1 MNTNMFENDF
11 IISDETELFEE
22 IEVDNF
28 DEIKDNE
35 NYIPME
41 NSIQL
46 YIHQINAIPLLSFAQ
61 EQELGKEIVRGNER
75 AKKTLIEANLRLVVS
90 IAKKYKTTAPMP
102 FLDLIQ
108 EGNVGLIKAV
118 DKFDYTKGYKFST
131 YATYWIKQAISFAIA
146 DQSRAIRVPMYQ
158 ITMMNK
164 INKAIRELTQKLN
177 REPTEK
183 EVAIATGLTEK
194 KVHDTMNITKEP
206 ISLDARVNEE
216 DDVAIADMVADEDAA
231 NALDA
236 VERTS
241 VTDTLKRV
249 LDTLDEREKEVILMR
264 YGFGGKQPKT
274 LEVVGEELGLSKERI
289 RQIEAKALKKL
300 RHPARTSI
308 LKECLED

>member
-11 IISDETELFEE
+11 IISEETGLLEE
-22 IEVDNF
+22 IEVDEF
-28 DEIKDNE
+28 DELEESE

-61 EQELGKEIVRGNER
+61 EQELGKEIIRGNER

-183 EVAIATGLTEK
+183 EVAIATGIAEK

-236 VERTS
+236 VEKAS

-249 LDTLDEREKEVILMR
+249 LDTLDEREKAVILMR
-264 YGFGGKQPKT
+264 YGFGGRQPKT

>member
-11 IISDETELFEE
+11 IISDETGLLDE
-22 IEVDNF
+22 IEVDSL

-61 EQELGKEIVRGNER
+61 EQELGKEIVRGNKQ

-118 DKFDYTKGYKFST
+118 EKFDYTKGYKFST

-146 DQSRAIRVPMYQ
+146 DQARAIRVPMYQ
-158 ITMMNK
+158 ITLMNK
-164 INKAIRELTQKLN
+164 INKAIRILTQKLN

-183 EVAIATGLTEK
+183 EIAIATDLTEK
-194 KVHDTMNITKEP
+194 KVHETMNITKEP

-216 DDVAIADMVADEDAA
+216 DDVSIADMVADEDAA
-231 NALDA
+231 NALNE
-236 VERTS
+236 VEKS
-241 VTDTLKRV
+241 VVSDTLKRV
-249 LDTLDEREKEVILMR
+249 LDTLDERERAVILMR
-264 YGFGGKQPKT
+264 YGFNGQQPKT
-274 LEVVGEELGLSKERI
+274 LEAVGEELGLSKERI

-300 RHPARTSI
+300 RHPARTNI

>member
-1 MNTNMFENDF
+1 MNTNIFENDF
-11 IISDETELFEE
+11 IISEETGLLEE
-22 IEVDNF
+22 IEVDEF
-28 DEIKDNE
+28 DELEENE

-46 YIHQINAIPLLSFAQ
+46 YVHQINAIPLLSFAQ

-183 EVAIATGLTEK
+183 EVAIATGIAEK

-216 DDVAIADMVADEDAA
+216 DDVSIADMVADEDAA
-231 NALDA
+231 NALYA
-236 VERTS
+236 IEKTS
-241 VTDTLKRV
+241 VSESVNKV
-249 LDTLDEREKEVILMR
+249 LDTLDEREKTVILMR

-274 LEVVGEELGLSKERI
+274 LEAVGEELNLSKERI

-300 RHPARTSI
+300 RHPMRTSI

>member
-11 IISDETELFEE
+11 IISEETGLLEE
-22 IEVDNF
+22 IEVDEF
-28 DEIKDNE
+28 DELEESE

-61 EQELGKEIVRGNER
+61 EQELGKEIISGNER

-183 EVAIATGLTEK
+183 EVAIATGITEK

-216 DDVAIADMVADEDAA
+216 DDVSIADMVADEDAA

-236 VERTS
+236 VEKTS
-241 VTDTLKRV
+241 MTDILKRV

>member
-11 IISDETELFEE
+11 IISDETELFDE
-22 IEVDNF
+22 IEVDSF

-108 EGNVGLIKAV
+108 EGNIGLIKAV

-206 ISLDARVNEE
+206 ISLDAKVNEE

-300 RHPARTSI
+300 RHPARTNI